1 MQGGYEIRLQVL
13 EADPKR
19 FEGGIPL
26 VVVAYTEHGVRQLR
40 QVDAGPNG
48 SDFLLPGAASLKC
61 ALSPSSYD
69 RPCTRARQ
77 VSWVRARR
85 CLLPGPTMP
94 CATSATV

>member
-48 SDFLLPGAASLKC
+48 SDFLLPGATSLKC

-77 VSWVRARR
+77 VNWQTRWGV
-85 CLLPGPTMP
+85 
-94 CATSATV
+94 ATSATMS